1 MSTTD
6 GQLAALRA
14 LREAT
19 TDPAQRAALDTAIA
33 ALVPP
38 APPLVSFG
46 TNNQMGNV
54 QIRDVVGRDQIKG
67 IEGTTNVSGTVH
79 GAAVGVN
86 LGTIVYSSNSA
97 TPAPTPAEAPMGA
110 ATTEQLAAQRERL
123 AVHRNTLATLLNQQA
138 TFGSAYTPP
147 VVMAGIREAREA
159 IYRIKTTLRG
169 WGVTVDDGPDD
180 L

>member
-19 TDPAQRAALDTAIA
+19 TDPTQRAALDTAIA
-33 ALVPP
+33 ALAPP
-38 APPLVSFG
+38 ASPLISFG

-67 IEGTTNVSGTVH
+67 IEGTTEVSGTVH

-86 LGTIVYSSNSA
+86 LGTIVYSSPSA
-97 TPAPTPAEAPMGA
+97 TPTPAEAQMGA

-138 TFGSAYTPP
+138 IFGSAYAPP

-159 IYRIKTTLRG
+159 IRRIKVTLRG
-169 WGVTVDDGPDD
+169 WGVAVDDGPDD
-180 L
+180 V